1 MPKSQR
7 LLDSQFLRCVAAST
21 SATMVEADECIVAV
35 NQAFLDLCR
44 YRSPEALLGQ
54 PVSILCA
61 DEDRDR
67 VLEIKRRRL
76 QGDPAPAIFEFQGKC
91 GDGTLMGLEAFVSV
105 SQVEGQM
112 LLVTVVRD
120 TSERKKVEQTLRNS
134 EGRLRAA
141 LESLGEGVLITD
153 TQDLVQFVSNR
164 MLALTGFALEEM
176 AGRGAFEL
184 LLPPAERE
192 TVTRRNQ
199 ARLLEA
205 RERNQMRL
213 LRSDGSSFWAAV
225 TAVPFRDSEG
235 LIVGTLRVIT
245 DITERKQ
252 DEERMKF
259 QAVVLSQVREAI
271 VAVDNEGLVSYW
283 NQGAEELYAFKFHE
297 ALGRPLKEL
306 IGYDCLEAVTND
318 KVSAVLVDSRVWQ
331 EESIHR
337 RSDGEAVSVELS
349 LGRLKDVNGECCGY
363 LAVIRDITERRSAAE
378 ILRQKE
384 EQLRQAQKMEAIGK
398 LAGSVAHDFNNL
410 LTAILGY
417 SELLLRR
424 LDRNDPLRSDVE
436 EIKRSGARASDLTR
450 QLLAFSRKQVLQ
462 PQILDLNAVVL
473 GMDKM
478 LRRLIGAHIELVT
491 VLEPGLAPIKAD
503 RGQIEQVILNLAVNA
518 RDAIAAGGKLTIE
531 TANVDAGPSTLH
543 RTEDGP
549 ERCVMLVVSD
559 TGCGMD
565 AETQARIFEPFYTT
579 KRQGEGT
586 GLGLSTVYGIVE
598 QSGGHIRVESGLLRG
613 TTFRIFLPQEAPLKE
628 TSASIRGELDLP
640 GGTETILLVEDDT
653 IVSNLVHQIL
663 KRTGY
668 HVLAAHHGAEALR
681 VAIQHQGPIHLLLTD
696 VVMPLMGGRDL
707 AKRLRELRKGTKVL
721 FMSGYTDDAGIHLG
735 ALEPGTGFIQKPFT
749 PDSLSRKVRD
759 VLDS

>member
-1 MPKSQR
+1 MPKRPNLSDAQVLR
-7 LLDSQFLRCVAAST
+7 FVADST
-21 SATMVEADECIVAV
+21 DATMVEADERIVAV
-35 NQAFLDLCR
+35 NQPFLSLYR
-44 YRSPEALLGQ
+44 YLNPEVLLGQ
-54 PVSILCA
+54 PVSVLYA
-61 DEDRDR
+61 DDDSDR
-67 VLEIKRRRL
+67 VLEIKRRQL
-76 QGDPAPAIFEFQGKC
+76 QGGSAPAIFEFQGKC
-91 GDGTLMGLEAFVSV
+91 GDGTLIGLEAFVSV
-105 SQVEGQM
+105 SQVDGQV

-120 TSERKKVEQTLRNS
+120 TSERKKVEHTLRNS

-141 LESLGEGVLITD
+141 LESLGEGLLITD
-153 TQDLVQFVSNR
+153 IQDVVQFVSNR
-164 MLALTGFALEEM
+164 MLALTGFTLQEM
-176 AGRGAFEL
+176 VGRAAFEV
-184 LLPPAERE
+184 LLPPGERE
-192 TVTRRNQ
+192 TVIRRNHAQ
-199 ARLLEA
+199 LLDTP
-205 RERNQMRL
+205 ERYQMRL
-213 LRSDGSSFWAAV
+213 FRRDGSSFWAAV
-225 TAVPFRDSEG
+225 TAVPFRDSDG
-235 LIVGTLRVIT
+235 AIVGTLRSIT

-259 QAVVLSQVREAI
+259 QAVVLSQVREPI
-271 VAVDNEGLVSYW
+271 VAVDNDGLVSYW
-283 NQGAEELYAFKFHE
+283 NQGAEDLYGFKFHQ

-306 IGYDCLEAVTND
+306 IGYDCLEAVANER
-318 KVSAVLVDSRVWQ
+318 VSAVLIDSGVWH
-331 EESIHR
+331 EEGAHR
-337 RSDGEAVSVELS
+337 KKDGEAVSVELS
-349 LGRLKDVNGECCGY
+349 IGPLKDVNGECCGY
-363 LAVIRDITERRSAAE
+363 LTVIRDITERQSAAE
-378 ILRQKE
+378 VLRQKE
-384 EQLRQAQKMEAIGK
+384 EQLRQSQKMEAIGK

-417 SELLLRR
+417 TELLLRR

-436 EIKRSGARASDLTR
+436 EIKRSGIRASDLTR

-491 VLEPGLAPIKAD
+491 VLQPGLAPIKAD
-503 RGQIEQVILNLAVNA
+503 RGQIEQVILNLALNA
-518 RDAIAAGGKLTIE
+518 RDAMAAGGKLTIE
-531 TANVDAGPSTLH
+531 TANVDAEPSTL
-543 RTEDGP
+543 RGTSAP

-586 GLGLSTVYGIVE
+586 GLGLSTVYGIIE
-598 QSGGHIRVESGLLRG
+598 QSGGHIRVESELLRG
-613 TTFRIFLPQEAPLKE
+613 TTFRIFLPREAVWKE
-628 TSASIRGELDLP
+628 TSTSIRGELDLP

-653 IVSNLVHQIL
+653 IVKNLVHQIL
-663 KRTGY
+663 TRTGY
-668 HVLAAHHGAEALR
+668 RVLAAHHGAEALR

-735 ALEPGTGFIQKPFT
+735 ALEPGTAFIQKPFT

-759 VLDS
+759 ILDS